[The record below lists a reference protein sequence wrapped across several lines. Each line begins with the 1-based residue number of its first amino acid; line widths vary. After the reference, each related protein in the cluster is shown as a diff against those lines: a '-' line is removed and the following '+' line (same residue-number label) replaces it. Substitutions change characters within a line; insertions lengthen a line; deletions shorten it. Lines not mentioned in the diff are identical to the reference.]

1 MDEIRNLENYKESF
15 ILKVFNSAFLVLSSF
30 LTLLF
35 EILFKYP
42 EIYFALFL
50 TAGVYKA
57 DPRLSFL
64 PKFLDLTVFFEF
76 LTILGVLYSLLR
88 RKLRFALPPRAIF
101 LSYVFIIT
109 LAILS
114 LSYTLAPSYG
124 TDKLLRFLFIT
135 SPAFFFSIILFQ
147 KRETYIRFWAIFIIL
162 ATIMGF
168 DIIRGGLAP
177 GEIGFHEALG
187 SNYLAVGRI
196 SGIAILSALPFF
208 FVIKQKLYKFCLL
221 FIMGLFIF
229 SMFISGGR
237 GPLVS
242 FVSSIVFLLTYFGIN
257 SLKIKRNKFVVN
269 KRNLKVLSY
278 LVLFFIFALFIV
290 MYFRNYFLTIFSRM
304 MLLENLSEA
313 STETRLELYNT
324 AVIFIKSSP
333 RNIVGLG
340 IGGFSVLYC
349 GYDVRLYPHN
359 IFLEIA
365 SELGIL
371 GFFAFVFIIYRSFV
385 RVLSN
390 IRESKIEMD
399 YYLNIGLLLNLA
411 FMLINSSVSGDIN
424 DNRLLFAILG
434 LIYAYSRILNNE
446 S

>member
-1 MDEIRNLENYKESF
+1 VENLNHPLNVFDSVF
-15 ILKVFNSAFLVLSSF
+15 LILSVFLV
-30 LTLLF
+30 LLF

-64 PKFLDLTVFFEF
+64 PKFFDLTVFFEI
-76 LTILGVLYSLLR
+76 LTILGIIYNLLR
-88 RKLRFALPPRAIF
+88 KRLKFILPPPSIF
-101 LSYVFIIT
+101 LSYVLIMT

-114 LSYTLAPSYG
+114 LSYTLAPGYG

-147 KRETYIRFWAIFIIL
+147 KRETYIRFVIVFVIL
-162 ATIMGF
+162 AIIIAF
-168 DIIRGGLAP
+168 DIITGGLNP
-177 GEIGFHEALG
+177 GELGFHGALG

-196 SGIAILSALPFF
+196 SGIAIFSALQFF
-208 FVIKQKLYKFCLL
+208 IVIRQKLYKFCLI
-221 FIMGLFIF
+221 FIIGLAIF

-237 GPLVS
+237 GPLVA
-242 FVSSIVFLLTYFGIN
+242 FISSIVLLIIYLGIN
-257 SLKIKRNKFVVN
+257 LLKVKRNKFVLN

-278 LVLFFIFALFIV
+278 IVLLFILALFIV
-290 MYFRNYFLTIFSRM
+290 IYFRKYFFTMFYRM
-304 MLLENLSEA
+304 MLLESSEGA
-313 STETRLELYNT
+313 SIKTRLQLYSAALNS
-324 AVIFIKSSP
+324 IKNFP
-333 RNIVGLG
+333 RNMVGLG
-340 IGGFSVLYC
+340 IGGFSVLYL

-371 GFFAFVFIIYRSFV
+371 AFFSFVFIIYRSFV
-385 RVLSN
+385 RVLDN
-390 IRESKIEMD
+390 IRESKTGID
-399 YYLNIGLLLNLA
+399 YYLNLGLFLNFT

-434 LIYAYSRILNNE
+434 LIYAYWRILRNE